1 MLPYFLTNKGF
12 TNIGLIGHSEG
23 IDSTYGLL
31 LTLKNVR
38 FLVLMAAPGTPI
50 DELLVEQNYLAGK
63 LAEMSEELLEN
74 KRKIKYL

>member
-1 MLPYFLTNKGF
+1 MLPYYFLTNKGF

-23 IDSTYGLL
+23 GIDSTYCYL
-31 LTLKNVR
+31 LTQKNVR

-63 LAEMSEELLEN
+63 LAESE
-74 KRKIKYL
+74 